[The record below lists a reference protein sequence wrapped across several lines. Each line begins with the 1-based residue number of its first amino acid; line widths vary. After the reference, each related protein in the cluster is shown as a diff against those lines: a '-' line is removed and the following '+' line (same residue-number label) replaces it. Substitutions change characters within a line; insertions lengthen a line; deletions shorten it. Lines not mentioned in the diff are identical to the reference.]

1 MTVYAVY
8 AHSPRSPRWE
18 LQEVCHSPDAAE
30 SFADTVV
37 QSPFAEAA
45 VYDVG
50 AAEAIE
56 WDESIVVPYSD
67 RAGVVDLL
75 PDDHAV
81 AYSARFTRAGY
92 TEVT

>member
-18 LQEVCHSPDAAE
+18 LQEVCDSPDGAE
-30 SFADTVV
+30 RLADTVV
-37 QSPFAEAA
+37 QSPHAEAA

-56 WDESIVVPYSD
+56 WDVAIVVPYEE
-67 RAGVVDLL
+67 RASVVDVL

-81 AYSARFTRAGY
+81 SYSSRFTRAGY
-92 TEVT
+92 AEVT